1 MINMRAD
8 LSFFYVFVAEAIIFF
23 YYTINLFDIQK
34 SMKKTIAVI
43 ISGYLTMYL
52 ASFLHISLINAELF
66 LIINFILLLTMYDI
80 KPFQA
85 FIHALI
91 LSFSMCGTELLISL
105 LFIGSFPEEQSLLYN
120 IFIQAPL
127 CKIAYLMTINIVIH
141 IVNERKYKDQNVYS
155 TYIALTIR
163 SIFIFFFLYS
173 LLNLITELPFDTAS
187 HIRII
192 ANAFIILLLI
202 VFSFWVYTYTLK
214 KNEANTILEFQL
226 QKEQN
231 YRYYYQELLHEDEQ
245 QRILIHDIKNHL
257 QSILALN
264 ENSDSEHID
273 SYIRHL
279 LSDYE
284 LQSPAKISNNKLLNA
299 IYSRYRILCIE
310 KNISFHAD
318 IRKNCLTAFPDNE
331 LTSILCNLLDNAIE
345 ATNSIPDSY
354 IELNIYNQHDFT
366 YINVINTCL
375 SSPFDVKTGKLFSKK
390 QTGARPSVLHG
401 LGIKSV
407 EQIAERHEGAME
419 YHYAEDTGEFHVTLS
434 LKE

>member
-1 MINMRAD
+1 MRAD
-8 LSFFYVFVAEAIIFF
+8 LSFFYIFVAEAIIFF
-23 YYTINLFDIQK
+23 YYSINLFDIRK
-34 SMKKTIAVI
+34 SIKNTIAVI
-43 ISGYLTMYL
+43 ITGYFAMYL

-80 KPFQA
+80 KPLQA

-105 LFIGSFPEEQSLLYN
+105 LFIGNFPEEQALLYN

-127 CKIAYLMTINIVIH
+127 CKIAYFMIVNIVIH
-141 IVNERKYKDQNVYS
+141 IVNERKFKDENVYS
-155 TYIALTIR
+155 TYIALTLR
-163 SIFIFFFLYS
+163 SIFLFFFLYS
-173 LLNLITELPFDTAS
+173 LLNLFIKLPFDAGN

-192 ANAFIILLLI
+192 ANAFIILLLT

-231 YRYYYQELLHEDEQ
+231 YRHYYQALLREDEQ
-245 QRILIHDIKNHL
+245 QRILIHDIRNHL

-284 LQSPAKISNNKLLNA
+284 LQSPARISSNKLLNA
-299 IYSRYRILCIE
+299 IYSRYRILCME
-310 KNISFHAD
+310 RDVSFHAD
-318 IRKNCLTAFPDNE
+318 VRKDCLTAIPDNE
-331 LTSILCNLLDNAIE
+331 LTSILCNLLDNAVE
-345 ATNSIPDSY
+345 ATSSIPDSY
-354 IELNIYNQHDFT
+354 IELNIYKQQDFT

-375 SSPFDVKTGKLFSKK
+375 SSPFDARTGKLLSRK
-390 QTGARPSVLHG
+390 QTAPKPSALHG
-401 LGIKSV
+401 LGLKSV
-407 EQIAERHEGAME
+407 ERIAGRHEGAME
-419 YHYAEDTGEFHVTLS
+419 YHYAEDTREFHVTLS